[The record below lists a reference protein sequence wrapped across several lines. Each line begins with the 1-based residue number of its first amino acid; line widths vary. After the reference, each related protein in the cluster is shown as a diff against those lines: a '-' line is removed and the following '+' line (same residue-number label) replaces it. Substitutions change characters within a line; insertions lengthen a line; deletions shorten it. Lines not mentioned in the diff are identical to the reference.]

1 MKSINQN
8 VRLTILFLI
17 AGTLWVAAQ
26 SSGYLRGRVIDELG
40 YPISG
45 VAVFIEGSQIG
56 AQTDLDGYYNIEPL
70 SPGSYNLTASALGY
84 QAQTLFNVLVKSKG
98 TQSYNFTLLE
108 KVEALEGVVLD
119 LQNRISRPKETPL
132 STQTLSA
139 VELATYPGGNNDVV
153 QVAQT
158 LPGVSPSVGG
168 FRNDL
173 IIRGGAPN
181 ESVYYLDGV
190 EIPNINHFSTQ
201 GSAGG
206 PVGMIN
212 VSFIESVTLSA
223 SGFGAQYDNPLSGVL
238 QFNQRKGSRTEW
250 NRNIRV
256 SASETA
262 LTFDGP
268 IQINDKSETTFI
280 GSVRRSYLQ
289 FLFEL
294 IGLPFRPNYW
304 DYQYKID
311 HKINE
316 RNTIALIG
324 IGAIDDFTV
333 EAPQTFDAER
343 QAQLEQAPFIN
354 QNSHV
359 IGLSWKHLF
368 KEKPG
373 VLQLT
378 LSHNRLNNQ
387 FTRYSD
393 SENQEGI
400 LFLNDALEAETKFR
414 LHHTQF
420 IGDLKWFS
428 GLNMQ
433 HSTYENNTQIT
444 AINAVYNTQLD
455 FLKYGAFTNFSTTI
469 NEKLELSAGLRL
481 DADSFTGNGLF
492 SQFSPRASLSY
503 ALSPQLKLSSSLGRY
518 FKILPY
524 TVLGFQENGSFVNA
538 ENPYTQANHYVVGV
552 QYYQT
557 PSTLFS
563 VEAFL
568 KQYSDYP
575 VSVIDHVSLANKGA
589 GFEVLGNEAITS
601 TGKGRAYGL
610 EFLYQQKLTNRFYG
624 IFSYTFFYSQFSGLN
639 TDQYL
644 RSVWDSRHLS
654 SFTGGYKLGRNWEV
668 SSRFRLS
675 GPTPFA
681 PVDQEATLERYPEIV
696 LDYQQ
701 LGLATNE
708 LGVFNQLD
716 LRVDKKWNFKTSSFN
731 LFFEI
736 QNLLSSQIP
745 TPPEYGLSRDQNG
758 ALIQPLSLT
767 ALAQADGQFIP
778 SIGLVFDF

>member
-1 MKSINQN
+1 M
-8 VRLTILFLI
+8 
-17 AGTLWVAAQ
+17 GTLGVAAQ
-26 SSGYLRGRVIDELG
+26 NTGSLKGRVVDELG

-45 VAVFIEGSQIG
+45 VSVFIEQLQLG
-56 AQTDLDGYYNIEPL
+56 AQTDLDGYYIIEPL
-70 SPGSYNLTASALGY
+70 NPGSYNLTASSLGY
-84 QAQTLFNVLVKSKG
+84 QSQTLFNVLVKSKG
-98 TQSYNFTLLE
+98 TQNYNFTLVE

-119 LQNRISRPKETPL
+119 LQSTISRPRETPL

-238 QFNQRKGSRTEW
+238 QFNQRKGSRSEW

-268 IQINDKSETTFI
+268 IQIGEKRETTFI

-311 HKINE
+311 HKIDE
-316 RNTIALIG
+316 RNTLALIG
-324 IGAIDDFTV
+324 IGAIDDFSV
-333 EAPQTFDAER
+333 APPQVFDAER
-343 QAQLEQAPFIN
+343 QAQLEQAPFID

-359 IGLSWKHLF
+359 FGLSWKHLF
-368 KEKPG
+368 KENPG
-373 VLQLT
+373 VFQLT
-378 LSHNRLNNQ
+378 LSHNRLNNR

-393 SENQEGI
+393 PENQEGV
-400 LFLNDALEAETKFR
+400 LFLNDALEAETKLR
-414 LHHTQF
+414 AHHTQF

-428 GLNMQ
+428 GVNLQ
-433 HSTYENNTQIT
+433 HSYYTNSTEIAAIGTTYLT
-444 AINAVYNTQLD
+444 AID
-455 FLKYGAFTNFSTTI
+455 FLKYGAFTNFSATF
-469 NEKLELSAGLRL
+469 NERIELSAGFRL
-481 DADSFTGNGLF
+481 DADSFTKNGLLQ
-492 SQFSPRASLSY
+492 QFSPRASLSY
-503 ALSPQLKLSSSLGRY
+503 ALSPRLKLSSSVGRY

-524 TVLGFQENGSFVNA
+524 TALGFQLDQRFINA
-538 ENPYTQANHYVVGV
+538 ENPYTQSNHYVVGL

-568 KQYSDYP
+568 KQYSNYP
-575 VSVIDHVSLANKGA
+575 VSVIDQVSLANKGA
-589 GFEVLGNEAITS
+589 GFEVLGNEPITS
-601 TGKGRAYGL
+601 SGKGRSYGL
-610 EFLYQQKLTNRFYG
+610 ELLYQQKLTNRFYG

-639 TDQYL
+639 NTTYL

-654 SFTGGYKLGRNWEV
+654 SFTGGYKLNRNWEI

-675 GPTPFA
+675 GRTPFA
-681 PVDQEATLERYPEIV
+681 PVNQEATLERYPEIV

-701 LGLATNE
+701 LGSDGNE
-708 LGVFNQLD
+708 LNIFNQLD
-716 LRVDKKWNFKTSSFN
+716 VRIDKKWNFKSSSFN

-736 QNLLSSQIP
+736 QNLLSSQLP
-745 TPPEYGLSRDQNG
+745 TPPEFGLARDESG
-758 ALIQPLSLT
+758 ALLQPLSLSPIAQT
-767 ALAQADGQFIP
+767 AGQFIP